1 MLETNASK
9 EFLVK
14 GDGYVIRIEYNK
26 DYVILHMRDID
37 KFTKEVFISM
47 KYQLEDWY
55 EFVSTMGHKY
65 IWAAVPKDNLKIQR
79 LLNGLNFKY
88 VEQYEDLV
96 VCRYGV

>member
-1 MLETNASK
+1 
-9 EFLVK
+9 
-14 GDGYVIRIEYNK
+14 
-26 DYVILHMRDID
+26 MRDID

-55 EFVSTMGHKY
+55 EFVNTMGHKY

-88 VEQYEDLV
+88 VEQYNDLI

>member
-1 MLETNASK
+1 MLKTNDSK
-9 EFLVK
+9 DFIVR
-14 GDGYVIRIEYNK
+14 GDGYVFRVEYNK
-26 DYVILHMRDID
+26 DYVICHMKDID

-47 KYQLEDWY
+47 KNQLEDWY
-55 EFVSTMGHKY
+55 AFVNTMGHKY

-88 VEQYEDLV
+88 VEQYEDLI